1 MTGGIILREYPSILE
16 CLSVMWN
23 NMVHIMHA
31 ERPFQKIKISKVTQ
45 ISQLDDTSH
54 NKIAWWDFF
63 FFFCRKLQHFLDR
76 PHVCELCL
84 GKRIAC
90 AYQRFLFSLAKW
102 LRHNPGITTRV
113 WLTMRATTFVAS
125 TVQHANSWFQVP
137 RFPSLGKQTSPTLIN
152 IEYINRHIRFWHVC
166 AEVKVAP
173 RKPHKQSPWS
183 SPTWQIT
190 FFDFTSFVTCLD
202 GRHARNSSIVSCDYS
217 VCHDS
222 TISQMC
228 FYLLIFAFPL
238 F

>member
-1 MTGGIILREYPSILE
+1 MG
-16 CLSVMWN
+16 
-23 NMVHIMHA
+23 
-31 ERPFQKIKISKVTQ
+31 
-45 ISQLDDTSH
+45 
-54 NKIAWWDFF
+54 FF

-113 WLTMRATTFVAS
+113 WLTMTATTFVAS

-137 RFPSLGKQTSPTLIN
+137 RFPSLGHWSTLIVS
-152 IEYINRHIRFWHVC
+152 NRHIRFWHVC

-202 GRHARNSSIVSCDYS
+202 GRHAINSYRVMWLQCLPWLDHFANVFLSSDFCVSSFLVQDKYS
-217 VCHDS
+217 
-222 TISQMC
+222 
-228 FYLLIFAFPL
+228 LKGA
-238 F
+238 